1 MDERNT
7 VPGRETTEHQTP
19 RPPFGAP
26 HVFVLA
32 VVDGDDPHRVH
43 RIDRAET
50 VIGREDAHFLVEDA
64 EISKRHC
71 LIRVDGPVCTL
82 TDLGS
87 LNGTLLNGRPLREG
101 VAQRLRHLDE
111 ILLGTTRLFVLMGKF
126 RTSPRTS

>member
-1 MDERNT
+1 M
-7 VPGRETTEHQTP
+7 PQRETTKHHTP

-32 VVDGDDPHRVH
+32 VIDGADPQGVH

-50 VIGREDAHFLVEDA
+50 ILGREDADLLIDDD

-71 LIRVDGPVCTL
+71 LIRADGPVCTL

-87 LNGTLLNGRPLREG
+87 LIYRTADDEG
-101 VAQRLRHLDE
+101 EHAAKRCDQHPGARFRLR
-111 ILLGTTRLFVLMGKF
+111 
-126 RTSPRTS
+126 

>member
-1 MDERNT
+1 MAE
-7 VPGRETTEHQTP
+7 RETTEHNTP

-32 VVDGDDPHRVH
+32 VVDGGNPQGVH

-50 VIGREDAHFLVEDA
+50 IIGREDADFSVEDD

-71 LIRVDGPVCTL
+71 LIRADGPVCTL

-87 LNGTLLNGRPLREG
+87 LNGTLLNGRPMREG

-111 ILLGTTRLFVLMGKF
+111 IQVGTTRLFLLVGKF
-126 RTSPRTS
+126 RSLPKKN

>member
-1 MDERNT
+1 MPE
-7 VPGRETTEHQTP
+7 RETVEHHTP

-26 HVFVLA
+26 HVFVL
-32 VVDGDDPHRVH
+32 VVIDGANPHGVH

-50 VIGREDAHFLVEDA
+50 VLGREGADVLIEDD

-71 LIRVDGPVCTL
+71 LIRADGPVCTL

-87 LNGTLLNGRPLREG
+87 LNGTMLNGRPMREG

-111 ILLGTTRLFVLMGKF
+111 IQLGTTRLFMLVGKF
-126 RTSPRTS
+126 RFQPK

>member
-1 MDERNT
+1 MAE
-7 VPGRETTEHQTP
+7 RETTEHQTP

-32 VVDGDDPHRVH
+32 VVDGDDPHGVH
-43 RIDRAET
+43 RIDRTET
-50 VIGREDAHFLVEDA
+50 VFGREGADVVIEDD

-71 LIRVDGPVCTL
+71 LVRVDGPVCTL

-87 LNGTLLNGRPLREG
+87 LNGTKLNGRPMRDG

-111 ILLGTTRLFVLMGKF
+111 IQVGTTRLFLLVGKF
-126 RTSPRTS
+126 RSTPK

>member
-1 MDERNT
+1 MPE
-7 VPGRETTEHQTP
+7 RETTEHQTP

-32 VVDGDDPHRVH
+32 VIDGEERHGVH

-50 VIGREDAHFLVEDA
+50 VIGREEADLVVEDD
-64 EISKRHC
+64 EVSKRHC
-71 LIRVDGPVCTL
+71 LIRANGPVCTL

-87 LNGTLLNGRPLREG
+87 LNGTLLNGRPMREG

-111 ILLGTTRLFVLMGKF
+111 IQLGTTRLFLLMGKF
-126 RTSPRTS
+126 RSSPK

>member
-1 MDERNT
+1 MAE
-7 VPGRETTEHQTP
+7 RETTEHHTP

-32 VVDGDDPHRVH
+32 VVDGEDPHGVH
-43 RIDRAET
+43 RIDRPET
-50 VIGREDAHFLVEDA
+50 VFGREGADVVIEDD

-71 LIRVDGPVCTL
+71 LVRVDGPVCTL

-87 LNGTLLNGRPLREG
+87 LNGTKLNGRPMRDG

-111 ILLGTTRLFVLMGKF
+111 IQVGTTRLFLLVGKF
-126 RTSPRTS
+126 RSTPK